1 MRLRTTKYKS
11 IRAKLFQI
19 GVAALITIPML
30 TNFVSISSAQVW
42 SPDSASIAIEGNIV
56 KLVVIDK
63 LMNSDNTGSPID
75 SIEYPLLGAVKS
87 IAFSSKGTIVAYVT
101 NDGNLMLL
109 ASVGGTPVQ
118 LEKNIVSPIVWSP
131 DDKMLGCVRSVD
143 KGGLEYRSISIEGG
157 VSAKSAL
164 PFTQMSLGS
173 TSISWVPNTDNVILA
188 GGDGS
193 KSDLYL
199 IEQGQVVPLTMNGEV
214 QGFGVSKSGET
225 VRWAQKSR
233 NTHYILM
240 SIYDTNIAK
249 RTATKLDFPD
259 RLAAVNPE
267 PKHSVDRV
275 KYVVFSPDLSR
286 IAFSTTENTQKKTKN
301 VLWGVDIMG
310 GGVQMFGRWEMPWNP
325 IEIVPSTSGEKIV
338 ISPPNSKLDGT
349 AKTEKSASF
358 SQNERLP
365 NFSPDG
371 KWLAYL
377 TTEGTRRIL
386 SLYNPSGAN
395 HKSAVISK

>member
-1 MRLRTTKYKS
+1 MQLRTINYKL
-11 IRAKLFQI
+11 IKRNFIQT
-19 GVAALITIPML
+19 GVIALLAIPIL
-30 TNFVSISSAQVW
+30 VGLANVSCAQAW
-42 SPDSASIAIEGNIV
+42 SPDNSSIAIEGDTV
-56 KLVVIDK
+56 KLVNIDK
-63 LMNSDNTGSPID
+63 LMNSDSSGSTID

-109 ASVGGTPVQ
+109 TSMGGIPVI
-118 LEKNIVSPIVWSP
+118 LEKNVVSPVIWSP

-157 VSAKSAL
+157 VSAKSVL
-164 PFTQMSLGS
+164 PFSKISLS
-173 TSISWVPNTDNVILA
+173 SKSISWVPNTDNVILA

-225 VRWAQKSR
+225 VRWAQKSK
-233 NTHYILM
+233 NAHYILM

-259 RLAAVNPE
+259 RLAGVNPE
-267 PKHSVDRV
+267 PKRSVDSV
-275 KYVVFSPDLSR
+275 KYVVFSPDLNR
-286 IAFSTTENTQKKTKN
+286 IAFNTTENTHNRTKN
-301 VLWGVDIMG
+301 VLWGGDIMG
-310 GGVQMFGRWEMPWNP
+310 HGIQMFGRWEMPVEKGASNP
-325 IEIVPSTSGEKIV
+325 SGKTVFAPS
-338 ISPPNSKLDGT
+338 NSNQDGT
-349 AKTEKSASF
+349 AKTEKPASL
-358 SQNERLP
+358 SQNERPP

-377 TTEGTRRIL
+377 TTDGTRRIL
-386 SLYNPSGAN
+386 SLYNPSGAY